1 MGIEEFRTQI
11 EEARRLAEEAEDPEA
26 ANRYEQHADLLE
38 SVESML
44 SAQGRLVE
52 RKNESLRALA
62 GLILTFER
70 QHGADLE
77 GEASEH
83 LATIAEAARSVL
95 ESVEDEEAADPL
107 GATGDGG

>member
-1 MGIEEFRTQI
+1 MTLEAFREQI
-11 EEARRLAEEAEDPEA
+11 DEARRLADEAEDETVA
-26 ANRYEQHADLLE
+26 TRYERHADLLE

-44 SAQGRLVE
+44 AAQGRLVE

-83 LATIAEAARSVL
+83 LATIAQAAQRVL

-107 GATGDGG
+107 A

>member
-1 MGIEEFRTQI
+1 MAIDEFRTQI
-11 EEARRLAEEAEDPEA
+11 EEARRLAAETEDESVA
-26 ANRYEQHADLLE
+26 ERYEQHANLLE

-44 SAQGRLVE
+44 TAQGQLVE

-70 QHGADLE
+70 QHGADVE

-83 LATIAEAARSVL
+83 LATIAQAAQSVL
-95 ESVEDEEAADPL
+95 ESVEDEEAVDPL
-107 GATGDGG
+107 G

>member
-11 EEARRLAEEAEDPEA
+11 EEARRLAEAADDESVAE
-26 ANRYEQHADLLE
+26 RYEQHANLLE

-44 SAQGRLVE
+44 TAQGRLVE

-62 GLILTFER
+62 GLVLTFER

-83 LATIAEAARSVL
+83 LARIAQAAEDVV
-95 ESVEDEEAADPL
+95 ESLDDEEAVDPL
-107 GATGDGG
+107 G

>member
-1 MGIEEFRTQI
+1 MAIDEFRKQV
-11 EEARRLAEEAEDPEA
+11 EQARHLAEETDDEA
-26 ANRYEQHADLLE
+26 VAKRYEQHANLLE

-44 SAQGRLVE
+44 TAQGRLVE

-70 QHGADLE
+70 QHGAGLE

-83 LATIAEAARSVL
+83 LATIAQAAQSVMDSL
-95 ESVEDEEAADPL
+95 DDEEAADPL
-107 GATGDGG
+107 AERDAEE

>member
-1 MGIEEFRTQI
+1 MAIEEFRKQV
-11 EEARRLAEEAEDPEA
+11 EQARSLAEEADDPTVA
-26 ANRYEQHADLLE
+26 QRYEQHADLLE

-44 SAQGRLVE
+44 TAQGRLVE

-83 LATIAEAARSVL
+83 LATIAQAAQSVL
-95 ESVEDEEAADPL
+95 ESVDDEEAADPL
-107 GATGDGG
+107 AERDVEE